1 MLHEKFDH
9 FQIWANDAKHVVTRR
24 NRVAKRAQHAATNN
38 MLRRGCY
45 RLARGGAA
53 GSRALSYACKL
64 GIWVLVLRKDR

>member
-45 RLARGGAA
+45 RLARGGAT
-53 GSRALSYACKL
+53 GSRVLSYACKL
-64 GIWVLVLRKDR
+64 GIWVLKKDR